1 MAVYSGKRALD
12 GKISRF
18 LTYPPVMDGLQV
30 GYSAFSPSS
39 YPGSGST
46 IYDISG
52 NNRDGTIVGSPS
64 YVGNIGGSTFKCFD
78 FDNNSSKYID
88 TNTSATTLGIQLLDY
103 TMQGWF
109 YSNGSTADQCMFGG
123 GSAAPFQ
130 GLHLNFR
137 TTNIQQG
144 HFSADVSYG
153 GAAVF
158 GSWVNVAFTFDN
170 GASPSSR
177 CYVNGSQ
184 IGTGSQA
191 AWNSSGN
198 LLLHYPN
205 WTSTYPWNGYATQ
218 WLCYN
223 RVLSASEILE
233 NYNQLKSDFGL

>member
-30 GYSAFSPSS
+30 GYSAFSIDS

-64 YVGNIGGSTFKCFD
+64 YVENIGGSTFKCFN
-78 FDNNSSKYID
+78 FNNNNGKYIN
-88 TNTSATTLGIQLLDY
+88 TNTSSSTLGIQSSDY

-109 YSNGSTADQCMFGG
+109 YSNGSTSDQCMFGG
-123 GSAAPFQ
+123 GSASSTQ

-137 TTNIQQG
+137 NTNILQG
-144 HFSADVSYG
+144 HFFADVTYSFQ
-153 GAAVF
+153 AVF
-158 GSWVNVAFTFDN
+158 GSWVNIAFTFDN

-191 AWNSSGN
+191 AWISSGN

-205 WTSTYPWNGYATQ
+205 WVAAPWNGYATQ